1 MEFATKAALINIFGD
16 EWGAGEAWDLYEMY
30 TNYHQFK
37 KTIIY
42 IIGGFLL
49 AVGIIS
55 LVMGLYENN
64 NEILLFMGGGFI
76 GIGIVM
82 FVIALVHTYN
92 HSHKTGAITSISND
106 ILGKNNFATNMLGK
120 VNSYGHS
127 YGVDLNL

>member
-1 MEFATKAALINIFGD
+1 MEFETKAALINIFGD

-42 IIGGFLL
+42 VIGAFLL
-49 AVGIIS
+49 VVGIVS
-55 LVMGLYENN
+55 LTIAFYENN
-64 NEILLFMGGGFI
+64 NEILLFIGGGFI
-76 GIGIVM
+76 GIGIAMLV
-82 FVIALVHTYN
+82 VALIHSYN

-120 VNSYGHS
+120 INTYGKHH
-127 YGVDLNL
+127 GVGLNL